1 MKARQLLCFWF
12 LLSAT
17 AIFLLQ
23 LEQSFDAMH
32 VPSEKMLSYMG
43 LAEAGLWATSVNDG
57 GQVVFVVKLGTDTL
71 KWIHRGVS
79 VNMLIGH
86 VQVDAVLIRVLGLE
100 VFDCKTN
107 PLIPNMP
114 QVEPWEVA
122 EFDNLLGKN
131 QFTVHFHNE
140 QPFVSV
146 LDATASL
153 PQESIQAYRV
163 KRAHLQ
169 FYTTPVLTP
178 IFRKAQVAFEHAVVK
193 GATPHVELF
202 RFPLSIVNAIW
213 NTTEAPEAGE
223 FVPDDPI
230 EGQSHEAL
238 LLHVLKP
245 NFDGTVLASP
255 KIPDGNKT
263 RELCDVLA
271 LAGSAFLFEA
281 KAFSVF
287 DKSTDQTVER
297 KAATVMKHFEKA
309 LGQLQGAA
317 RRIENGVD
325 ILADGSQGRSIA
337 GNQFQTLH
345 GIVAVSNTNFDLPWL
360 EIGKQLAD
368 AQKPPRYYYHL
379 LSLAEIQRMVAF
391 AKGSPDTL
399 NQMLIRRG
407 EVIASSRDAHIQSD
421 YIPEVSSVM
430 KLTQV
435 PGDCIGMRFVW
446 VGEDAG
452 DWLVPLFKLVYDQLR
467 QRAFSGRL
475 DFYHKIGMAR
485 GFPAIGIG
493 LAAQSSSGSLGM
505 EWWVDFR
512 QALFQSIE
520 NAGLPQAAPN
530 SEQIQTL
537 KEITTQLPD
546 LLFAVEF
553 QDGFVVAKCAG
564 EGI

>member
-1 MKARQLLCFWF
+1 
-12 LLSAT
+12 
-17 AIFLLQ
+17 
-23 LEQSFDAMH
+23 MH
-32 VPSEKMLSYMG
+32 VPSKKMLSHMG

-57 GQVVFVVKLGTDTL
+57 GQVVLVVKLGTDIL
-71 KWIHRGVS
+71 KWIHRGVL

-86 VQVDAVLIRVLGLE
+86 VQVDDVLIRVLGLE
-100 VFDCKTN
+100 VFDGKTN

-114 QVEPWEVA
+114 QVEIWEVE

-140 QPFVSV
+140 QPFVSI

-153 PQESIQAYRV
+153 PQKSIQAYRA

-178 IFRKAQVAFEHAVVK
+178 VFRKAQVAFEHAVSK
-193 GATPHVELF
+193 GTTPHVELF
-202 RFPLSIVNAIW
+202 RFPLTIANPSWNSIEV
-213 NTTEAPEAGE
+213 PDAGE

-245 NFDGTVLASP
+245 NFAGTVLASP

-271 LAGSAFLFEA
+271 LSKSAFLFEA
-281 KAFSVF
+281 KAISVF
-287 DKSTDQTVER
+287 NISTDQTVER
-297 KAATVMKHFEKA
+297 KALNVMHQFEKG
-309 LGQLQGAA
+309 LGQLEGAVK
-317 RRIENGVD
+317 RIENGVD
-325 ILADGSQGRSIA
+325 ILAEGAPGMSIA
-337 GNQFQTLH
+337 GNEFQTLH
-345 GIVAVSNTNFDLPWL
+345 GIVAVSNTSFDLPWL

-368 AQKPPRYYYHL
+368 AQKPPRHYYHL

-407 EVIASSRDAHIQSD
+407 EVIASSKDAQIQSD
-421 YIPEVSSVM
+421 YIPNVSSVM

-435 PGDCIGMRFVW
+435 PGDCIGIRFVW
-446 VGEDAG
+446 VGEEAG
-452 DWLVPLFKLVYDQLR
+452 DWLVRLFPLVYQQLR

-475 DFYHKIGMAR
+475 DFYHKIGVAK

-493 LAAQSSSGSLGM
+493 LAAQSISGALGR

-520 NAGLPQAAPN
+520 IAGLPQAARN
-530 SEQIQTL
+530 SEHIQTL
-537 KEITTQLPD
+537 KEITTQFPD
-546 LLFAVEF
+546 LLLAVEF
-553 QDGFVVAKCAG
+553 QAGFVVAKCAG